1 MEETFQ
7 KCLLHRSD
15 IDVREQATMHSEAVI
30 MADTVTMT
38 RELIAPNLINNS
50 PRKTVNR
57 VHCVAGSLLVG
68 ISWFMQ

>member
-7 KCLLHRSD
+7 KCLLSD
-15 IDVREQATMHSEAVI
+15 IDVDEQATMHSEPVI
-30 MADTVTMT
+30 MADTATAT

-57 VHCVAGSLLVG
+57 VRCVA
-68 ISWFMQ
+68 